1 MTDPDGLAAK
11 SLDDLLYACNED
23 GIDKLVEAA
32 KPDNIILATSRLR
45 QAWRSLKKARDEAD
59 VIKRAGQDTIDMDEL
74 LQASVLDD
82 IEARHWAR
90 YKMTWPPEIAP
101 ADTLVSRV
109 VRELEKRTLSVQ
121 MVLKVRT
128 QAHQQRDVRK
138 RTRVAEGLEMVSA
151 AAERDAA
158 PSLHNY
164 LANLMTLPIAYSK
177 AGCKLRADAPTAEPK
192 TVDST
197 SVVECPL
204 DVLMRYYF
212 RVQDRAHALQCQMA
226 LGWIQRKDEAERT
239 VWVDRF
245 RNSTES
251 LGEIIQ
257 HTLQTREAMWEITP
271 PRSGGRRR
279 LVVLCL
285 SASAR
290 FPQVLG
296 PELRPKGRRPGSAQ
310 MRCLTVPSCAAV
322 STRASA
328 IRPVASATLRIG
340 VASLSPTA
348 AFAVDRTPQ
357 SITGE
362 TPRSCRNRPQEAG
375 DHRRAL
381 GKMFR
386 CNHHGSPTHH
396 GRALQTPVR
405 RQVSPV
411 GM

>member
-1 MTDPDGLAAK
+1 MANPEAVRIFTQFAEQFEIDQKVTSWLTDPDGLAAK
-11 SLDDLLYACNED
+11 NLDDLLYACNED

-164 LANLMTLPIAYSK
+164 LANLMTLLIAYSK

-212 RVQDRAHALQCQMA
+212 RVQDRAHALQYQMA

-257 HTLQTREAMWEITP
+257 HTLQTREAMWEVP
-271 PRSGGRRR
+271 PPEVRR
-279 LVVLCL
+279 LKAPGGAVPERKRKVPPGAGAGAPPERPQARKRADALPNGTKLCRGFNQGKCNQTGGKCNF
-285 SASAR
+285 AH
-290 FPQVLG
+290 
-296 PELRPKGRRPGSAQ
+296 
-310 MRCLTVPSCAAV
+310 RCSIIKPNGGVCGGQHAAV
-322 STRASA
+322 
-328 IRPVASATLRIG
+328 
-340 VASLSPTA
+340 
-348 AFAVDRTPQ
+348 
-357 SITGE
+357 
-362 TPRSCRNRPQEAG
+362 N
-375 DHRRAL
+375 HR
-381 GKMFR
+381 
-386 CNHHGSPTHH
+386 
-396 GRALQTPVR
+396 
-405 RQVSPV
+405 
-411 GM
+411 